1 MRKLWCAAVLVVT
14 LVSVVRPQCI
24 SNNDKLVVTSPPDLA
39 HITPFSLDLF
49 KQLYPSTAT
58 GNFFFS
64 PYSVWTALVLAY
76 FGSAGRTRQQLQ
88 DTLRLR
94 DPSTTLATYRALDRL
109 YAERQANTTEYVIDL
124 ANKIYVD
131 ADFALRECVRE
142 VLPTEV
148 QTTNFKKGDE
158 AAATINNFVNKATR
172 GKIPELVDGG
182 VVQDKVMV
190 LVNAAYF
197 KGLWLA
203 AFNTSATT
211 KEKFFPTPGRHT
223 LVDMMK
229 QVDYFKIGDSS
240 ELGATVLEMPY
251 KGKAASML
259 VLLPHNT
266 PGGAPRKTSTPLA
279 APGNSATPLDAM
291 LRRLSHDTLRHAL
304 ANLRRQEVILKF
316 PRFRLEQVITKDL
329 IKALNTLG
337 IQDLFTDAADLSN
350 YHPTGNLLVTDSIHK
365 AVIEVNEEGSEAAAA
380 TALVVSLT
388 SLIPPRVFSC
398 DRPFVF
404 LIQDNDTSNILF
416 LGVYRQP

>member
-49 KQLYPSTAT
+49 KQLYPPTAT

-64 PYSVWTALVLAY
+64 PYSVWTALVLGY

-172 GKIPELVDGG
+172 GKIPELVDGK

-251 KGKAASML
+251 KGKVASML
-259 VLLPHNT
+259 VLLPDNT
-266 PGGAPRKTSTPLA
+266 PGGAPC
-279 APGNSATPLDAM
+279 NSATPLDAM

-304 ANLRRQEVILKF
+304 TNLRRQEVILKF
-316 PRFRLEQVITKDL
+316 PRFRLEQVITEDL

-365 AVIEVNEEGSEAAAA
+365 AVIEVNEEDSEAAAA
-380 TALVVSLT
+380 TVIMSLT
-388 SLIPPRVFSC
+388 SFIPPRVFSC

-416 LGVYRQP
+416 FGVYRQP